1 MMTMKYRLS
10 FCEIEQ
16 LSDDIFAVSIN
27 EGAVIDENSAEEAR
41 DFWHELRTEPYRLLV
56 NNKNKFSYSFLGA
69 QRIGEHSLEERT
81 AVIVDESALNI
92 YKSTVL
98 RLKKMAG
105 NPENRRVFGDR
116 DAAIKWLEE
125 K

>member
-1 MMTMKYRLS
+1 MTMKYRLS

-16 LSDDIFAVSIN
+16 LSDDIFEGSIN

>member
-1 MMTMKYRLS
+1 MTMKYRLS

-16 LSDDIFAVSIN
+16 LSDDIFEVSIN